1 MCDKESEE
9 HSNSNLFLYALLP
22 LIAFLLPFLKPE
34 LSSENFIKFVNTLIG
49 VLVFVVVCISI
60 TFLRREYNRI
70 KRKDFVRI
78 KEQVTQH
85 VKEHYYL
92 GMQDSFILIDKEKD
106 LTRKEILKRCFSTYK
121 VKIPVFAPSGEFL
134 YEVKVNEQD
143 VEIINSK
150 RVSHVSY
157 GRELYVYK

>member
-1 MCDKESEE
+1 MFDKESEE
-9 HSNSNLFLYALLP
+9 YSNLFLYALLP
-22 LIAFLLPFLKPE
+22 LISFFIPILTPKLN
-34 LSSENFIKFVNTLIG
+34 SENVIKFIVILIG
-49 VLVFVVVCISI
+49 IFVFVIACISI

-92 GMQDSFILIDKEKD
+92 GMQDSFILMDKEKS

-134 YEVKVNEQD
+134 YEVKVNEQA
-143 VEIINSK
+143 VEIVNSK

>member
-1 MCDKESEE
+1 MFDKESEE
-9 HSNSNLFLYALLP
+9 YSNLFLYALLP
-22 LIAFLLPFLKPE
+22 LISFFIPILTPKLN
-34 LSSENFIKFVNTLIG
+34 SENVIKFIVILIG
-49 VLVFVVVCISI
+49 IFVFVITCISI

-92 GMQDSFILIDKEKD
+92 GMQDSFILMDKEKS

-121 VKIPVFAPSGEFL
+121 VKISVFAPSGEFQ
-134 YEVKVNEQD
+134 YEVNVNEQT
-143 VEIINSK
+143 VEIVNSK

-157 GRELYVYK
+157 GRELYVYT